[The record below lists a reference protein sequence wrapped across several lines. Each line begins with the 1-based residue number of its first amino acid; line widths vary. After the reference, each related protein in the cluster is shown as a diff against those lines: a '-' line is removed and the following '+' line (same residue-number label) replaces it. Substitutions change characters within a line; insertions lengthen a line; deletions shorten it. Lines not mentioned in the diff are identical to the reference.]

1 MDRRKRKTRDAI
13 FKAFIELLSQ
23 KDFANITVGEIIDR
37 ADIGRATFYA
47 HFETKDFLLK
57 EMCEELFC
65 HLFDT
70 ATGQNDHHH
79 IFDCDA
85 HDSVF
90 LHLFKH
96 LEKNDNKILDL
107 LSSDN
112 NQLFLNYFKSEL
124 LSLVENQLDEFKK
137 ERFVDLPHEFLVNH
151 IASTF
156 VETVKWWTHTKQ
168 KISAQEIASYFFSV
182 I

>member
-23 KDFANITVGEIIDR
+23 KDFANITVSEIIER
-37 ADIGRATFYA
+37 ADIGRATFYT

-70 ATGQNDHHH
+70 LYGQNDHHH
-79 IFDCDA
+79 IFDCNA
-85 HDSVF
+85 KDSVF

-96 LEKNDNKILDL
+96 LEKNDNQILDL
-107 LSSDN
+107 LSGDN
-112 NQLFLNYFKSEL
+112 NQLFLKYFKSEL
-124 LSLVENQLDEFKK
+124 FRLVELQLDDLKK
-137 ERFVDLPHEFLVNH
+137 EKHVGLPRDFLANH

-156 VETVKWWTHTKQ
+156 VETVKWWQNTKH
-168 KISAQEIASYFFSV
+168 KISAEKITDYFLSV